1 MKILMILMLSFVAM
15 GCRYYELEKGQV
27 FRSPQ
32 PTAEQIEQAVA
43 EVGLKSII
51 NLRGSAPGKMWWE
64 EEREATQKLGVQ
76 LIDISMSAKRLP
88 HRKDLIKLLDSLRDA
103 PRPLLIHCMAG
114 VDRTGEAS
122 AIFQMIYHG
131 QSKEQALEMLSP
143 SFGHFEKL
151 MPAKRYFIGDVWQG
165 EDWARTQYDPCKGQY
180 RFYDSNNSVCRGG
193 AESPIAED
201 EDT

>member
-1 MKILMILMLSFVAM
+1 M
-15 GCRYYELEKGQV
+15 GCRLYELEKGQV

-32 PTAEQIEQAVA
+32 PSAEQIEEAVA
-43 EVGLKSII
+43 QVGLRAII
-51 NLRGSAPGKMWWE
+51 NLRGAAPGKSWWE
-64 EEREATQKLGVQ
+64 EERKAAQRLGVQ
-76 LIDISMSAKRLP
+76 LIDIGMSAKRIP
-88 HRKDLIKLLDSLRDA
+88 HKQDLIKLLDSLHNA

-122 AIFQMIYHG
+122 AIFKMIFQG

-151 MPAKRYFIGDVWQG
+151 MPAKRYFIREIWQG
-165 EDWARTQYDPCKGQY
+165 EEWARNVYDPCQGQF
-180 RFYDSNNSVCRGG
+180 RFYDPNNPVCRGE
-193 AESPIAED
+193 APLPLLED